1 MPDEAE
7 QSYINNS
14 KDTENENPDISYGL
28 LSSHLYRLNW
38 SNTEIS
44 VEFHWSTLNKL
55 VSITFQSYG
64 LGHELQNL
72 VKRHFKY
79 CDR

>member
-14 KDTENENPDISYGL
+14 KDTENENPDISHGL

-44 VEFHWSTLNKL
+44 VKFHWSTLTNWS
-55 VSITFQSYG
+55 V
-64 LGHELQNL
+64 
-72 VKRHFKY
+72 
-79 CDR
+79 